1 MKTFKGHPRVRG
13 FSKDDNDSR
22 YKIHRKIRYRNI
34 DCKIFAKRRTIII
47 PIEMTEL
54 HPLLLELI
62 KDYGHKIQTEA
73 FIKETI

>member
-1 MKTFKGHPRVRG
+1 MKTFTAHPRVRG

-22 YKIHRKIRYRNI
+22 YKIHRKIRYREI

-54 HPLLLELI
+54 HPLLSELI
-62 KDYGHKIQTEA
+62 QDYGYKIQTEA
-73 FIKETI
+73 FQKDNV